1 MSQEDLMLS
10 YHVSNYDRYFL
21 IKIEKQQYEDFK
33 KYNVQ
38 LKKYTNIF
46 DCYQNYKNSEAM
58 IENYIRTID
67 DRDNRNLNDIYRN
80 CKYLFVQ
87 NIIFGRVFI
96 DNIKSYCK
104 QLDRFDLKREIS
116 NFERLDEFKMLKL
129 LRDYAQHFSL
139 PFSNLRTHYSPM
151 QEKTTGIEP
160 LISTYELNQNKNGN
174 KQNTEYLKTLKE
186 EEISIVTYFEK
197 WSYVIDKLFLKVK
210 DDFLLLTDSQMKQF
224 IVSTILCFIGVNDF
238 IPVGLAK
245 AKQLNSHGGMYQ
257 TEEFIPFD
265 ELVLVDLFFE
275 K

>member
-1 MSQEDLMLS
+1 MNQENLMLS
-10 YHVSNYDRYFL
+10 YHVSNHDRNFL

-33 KYNVQ
+33 KYNTH

-46 DCYQNYKNSEAM
+46 DCYQNYKNSKAM
-58 IENYIRTID
+58 IEDYIRTID
-67 DRDNRNLNDIYRN
+67 GCDNRNLNEIYRN

-87 NIIFGRVFI
+87 NIMFGRMFI

-104 QLDRFDLKREIS
+104 QLNRFELKREIS
-116 NFERLDEFKMLKL
+116 NFESLDEFKMLKL

-151 QEKTTGIEP
+151 EEKTTGIEP

-174 KQNTEYLKTLKE
+174 KQNTKYLKTIDE
-186 EEISIVTYFEK
+186 DEISIVVHFEK
-197 WSYVIDKLFLKVK
+197 WSETIDKLFLKVK
-210 DDFLLLTDSQMKQF
+210 NDFLLLTDSHMKQF
-224 IVSTILCFIGVNDF
+224 IVSNILCFIGVSDF

-245 AKQLNSHGGMYQ
+245 ATQLNNHVGMYQ
-257 TEEFIPFD
+257 TKEFIPFD
-265 ELVLVDLFFE
+265 ELVLIDLFFE